1 MRVHPLETPRCRWL
15 HPLLA
20 ALAASSSGVA
30 WADEPTPW
38 YVGASEAFTH
48 DSNVYRAPNA
58 QADSYA
64 STALLGGFDQPV
76 GRQRFYAAANVAYNK
91 YRDQSTLDNTSYGV
105 NAGWDWATIENLS
118 GTLSAVANQSLASFD
133 NNATVPLTTRNLL
146 KTDQLGATARF
157 GGAGIATLDAA
168 YAHSR
173 VRYSAPEYLSST
185 SNGDSASIG
194 GSYRVDPDIRI
205 GTGLRFTRT
214 VSPYAV
220 ALVAAPAGL
229 DDYQS
234 NTSNGRNLDLTAN
247 WATTA
252 QTGVNARL
260 SWTRQTNSGA
270 SDRDFSGFTGALS
283 GNYAPTAKLLFSA
296 SASRDA
302 GTNASFFNFFGP
314 TPTRAIQGL
323 SENSQTTE
331 AYALGVNYAATAKI
345 AVTAGVQ
352 YSHAKLVDTTAIGGA
367 SSSTERSDNAHSV
380 SLGATWAIARAWQ
393 LGCNAL
399 HYTRSL
405 SGNTGFSYSGNTVS
419 CSAQLTLR

>member
-1 MRVHPLETPRCRWL
+1 MQVHTLATPRHRRL
-15 HPLLA
+15 PLLIA
-20 ALAASSSGVA
+20 TLAATSGGVA

-38 YVGASEAFTH
+38 YLGASQAFTH
-48 DSNVYRAPNA
+48 DSNVYRAPDA
-58 QADSYA
+58 QSDTYS
-64 STALLGGFDQPV
+64 STSLLGGFDQPV
-76 GRQRFYAAANVAYNK
+76 GRQRFYATANVAYNK
-91 YRDQSTLDNTSYGV
+91 YRHESTLDNTSYGV
-105 NAGWDWATIENLS
+105 NAGWDWATIEQLS
-118 GTLSAVANQSLASFD
+118 GNLNAAANQALASFD

-146 KTDQLGATARF
+146 KTDQLGTSIRW
-157 GGAGIATLDAA
+157 GGVGLLTLDGT

-185 SNGDSASIG
+185 SNGDSASLG
-194 GSYRVDPDIRI
+194 GSYRVDPDIRV
-205 GTGLRFTRT
+205 GTGLRFSRT

-220 ALVAAPAGL
+220 PLVPAPAGP

-234 NTSNGRNLDLTAN
+234 NTSNGRNVDLTLN
-247 WATTA
+247 WTTTA

-270 SDRDFSGFTGALS
+270 SERDFSGFTGSLA

-302 GTNASFFNFFGP
+302 GTNASFFNYFGP
-314 TPTRAIQGL
+314 TPSRTVQGL

-331 AYALGVNYAATAKI
+331 AYALGVSYAATAKI
-345 AVTAGVQ
+345 AVNAGVQ
-352 YSHAKLVDTTAIGGA
+352 FSHAKLVDTFAVGGA
-367 SSSTERSDNAHSV
+367 SSSTERSDNARSA

-393 LGCNAL
+393 LGCNVL

-405 SGNTGFSYSGNTVS
+405 SGNAGFSYSGDTAS